1 MKRFLLV
8 TFAVL
13 AAVTV
18 LACGGDDNGDSDGG
32 HDMSSMG
39 EAASTA
45 AANAP
50 FDAMFIDSMI
60 MHHEGAISMAQQAL
74 KEASRPEIKSMA
86 NDIIR
91 AQESEI
97 TQMRQW
103 RDSWYPNLPDTGG
116 MGMDMG
122 DMEVSTDSNK
132 PFDQRFIEAM
142 IPHHEGAIAMAKEAR
157 DKASHAELKTL
168 ADNIVTAQEGEIA
181 QLTKWKRDWFGL

>member
-1 MKRFLLV
+1 MKRVLLA
-8 TFAVL
+8 TFAVV

-18 LACGGDDNGDSDGG
+18 LACGGDGNGDGQGMSGMAG
-32 HDMSSMG
+32 MSSTTTSG
-39 EAASTA
+39 
-45 AANAP
+45 AP

-60 MHHEGAISMAQQAL
+60 MHHEGAISMAQEAL
-74 KEASRPEIKSMA
+74 KEASRPEIRSMA

-91 AQESEI
+91 AQQSEI

-103 RDSWYPNLPDTGG
+103 RESWYPDLPDTGG

-122 DMEVSTDSNK
+122 DMEVSTDSSK
-132 PFDQRFIEAM
+132 PFEQRFIEAM

-168 ADNIVTAQEGEIA
+168 ANNIVTAQEGEIA
-181 QLTKWKRDWFGL
+181 QLTKWKKDWFGL

>member
-8 TFAVL
+8 AFAGL
-13 AAVTV
+13 AAMMF
-18 LACGGDDNGDSDGG
+18 LACGGDGDSNGG

-39 EAASTA
+39 GTASTA
-45 AANAP
+45 QANAP

-60 MHHEGAISMAQQAL
+60 MHHEGAISMAEQAL

-91 AQESEI
+91 AQKSEI

-103 RDSWYPNLPDTGG
+103 RDSWYPNLADTGG

-122 DMEVSTDSNK
+122 DMEVSTDSSK

-157 DKASHAELKTL
+157 EKASHAELKTL
-168 ADNIVTAQEGEIA
+168 ANNIVTAQEGEIA
-181 QLTKWKRDWFGL
+181 QLTKWKKDWFGL